1 MSFFRKEAL
10 DNFETDANQFKS
22 VKSIHLHVWLL
33 ILLLT
38 VCCAFFVYWLVFGT
52 IMKLC
57 RYSVSCGRMKR

>member
-52 IMKLC
+52 IN
-57 RYSVSCGRMKR
+57 